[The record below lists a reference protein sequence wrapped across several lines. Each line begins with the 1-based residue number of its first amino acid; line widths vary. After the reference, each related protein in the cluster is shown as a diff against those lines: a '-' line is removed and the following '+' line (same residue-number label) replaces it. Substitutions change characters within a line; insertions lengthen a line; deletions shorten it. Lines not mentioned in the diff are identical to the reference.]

1 MLEQLIERLVEMF
14 PRQDYQNRLD
24 SYVRSKN
31 PQNAGDVDHHI
42 NTYMRE
48 NTK

>member
-24 SYVRSKN
+24 SYISSKN
-31 PQNAGDVDHHI
+31 PQNTGDVDHHI
-42 NTYMRE
+42 NTYMRK
-48 NTK
+48 NAK